1 LRMQWKNMFTIL
13 FLASLLFI
21 THLMSLRL
29 IIILSWPNDILT
41 SDLQS
46 SPLCF
51 LAMSFHFGMTLHRN
65 QIPTIRRKNCSKST
79 VRYLVPKENIV
90 WTINFEKLRSPRS

>member
-1 LRMQWKNMFTIL
+1 V
-13 FLASLLFI
+13 FI
-21 THLMSLRL
+21 SFVGAIHVSL